1 LLSERFLPADPVYT
15 SIDLTAELS
24 TKELASAP
32 NGAPFALF
40 ERIKTAVRL
49 KVHSGEWKPGDR
61 IPSENDLVKTMGAS
75 RMTVNRALR
84 ELSESGELIRRGG
97 VGTFIAEPRPHST
110 LLMIARIG
118 DEIQARGHEYD
129 WSVIAKHREKA
140 SAELAESL
148 QLPEGSPVFHIV
160 CVHRENR
167 IPVQLEDRYVNPQR
181 APQFLEQSFA
191 TLPPSEYLLKVVPAD
206 EIEHTVDAVLAGP
219 EARLLKLR
227 KNEPCLLLTRRT
239 WAGNTVVTF
248 ARLYYPASRYRLGC
262 RFRPSA
268 AHDRGYGG

>member
-1 LLSERFLPADPVYT
+1 M
-15 SIDLTAELS
+15 
-24 TKELASAP
+24 KELNPAP
-32 NGAPFALF
+32 NGAAFALY
-40 ERIKTAVRL
+40 ERIKSAVRQ

-84 ELSESGELIRRGG
+84 ELSEQGELIRRGG
-97 VGTFIAEPRPHST
+97 VGTFVAEPRPNST

-118 DEIQARGHEYD
+118 DEIRARGHRYD
-129 WSVIAKHREKA
+129 WSVIQKRQEKA
-140 SAELAESL
+140 DPGLAAAL
-148 QLPEGSPVFHIV
+148 ALPEASRVFHIV
-160 CVHRENR
+160 CVHRENGV
-167 IPVQLEDRYVNPQR
+167 PVQLEDRYVNPQR
-181 APQFLEQSFA
+181 VPRFLDQSFEA
-191 TLPPSEYLLKVVPAD
+191 QPPSEYLLSVVPAD
-206 EIEHTVDAVLAGP
+206 EVEHTVDAVIAGA
-219 EARLLKLR
+219 EARLLKLG

-268 AHDRGYGG
+268 AQGRGDGG